1 MVKNTVKLTSMIA
14 AIYLFAGYQ
23 ELSAQT
29 KDSLKEK
36 QIEEVVM
43 IGYGTAKKRDLTGSI
58 AKVGGDVV
66 ADKPNANPIN
76 ALQGQVAGLSVVNSG
91 QPGSQ
96 ADVRIR
102 GTVTINQ
109 TQPVYIVDGV
119 FANNIDFLNPSDIES
134 MEVLKDPSSL
144 AIFGN
149 RGANGAIIVTTKR
162 AKSGKTTINLSS
174 SIGVKSL
181 DSHSLTSRHFQ
192 FFVKN
197 IPIKEQAD
205 KV

>member
-76 ALQGQVAGLSVVNSG
+76 AFCFDNAVVDEDRLENKKPIKRS
-91 QPGSQ
+91 
-96 ADVRIR
+96 AAKKI
-102 GTVTINQ
+102 
-109 TQPVYIVDGV
+109 DGV
-119 FANNIDFLNPSDIES
+119 ITALMTMGEFNNY
-134 MEVLKDPSSL
+134 V
-144 AIFGN
+144 
-149 RGANGAIIVTTKR
+149 
-162 AKSGKTTINLSS
+162 
-174 SIGVKSL
+174 
-181 DSHSLTSRHFQ
+181 RH
-192 FFVKN
+192 
-197 IPIKEQAD
+197 
-205 KV
+205 